1 MGKRRKGE
9 RECNR
14 GKARIGEGRKEEGR
28 ENLDEMEGRKSAG
41 SKVARPHSF
50 QEVGGAYMVEL
61 SGTQVTVR
69 VLVLLMY
76 LWRAWKC

>member
-14 GKARIGEGRKEEGR
+14 GKARIGEVGKEEGR

-41 SKVARPHSF
+41 SKVAPPTHFKKSA
-50 QEVGGAYMVEL
+50 VPMVEL
-61 SGTQVTVR
+61 SGTQVTMR